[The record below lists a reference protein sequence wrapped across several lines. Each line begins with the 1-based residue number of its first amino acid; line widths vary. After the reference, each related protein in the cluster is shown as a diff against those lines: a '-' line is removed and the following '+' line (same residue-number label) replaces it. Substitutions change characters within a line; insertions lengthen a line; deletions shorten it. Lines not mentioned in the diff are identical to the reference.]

1 MTTPFE
7 QHRNG
12 LTLSTDRAHLDV
24 DAIHD
29 FLAHSSYW
37 AQGRPRELVV
47 RTIENSLCFGI
58 YDGARQAGFA
68 RVVSDFGTF
77 AWVCDVFVI
86 EDYRGRGLGKWLMEC
101 IVAHPDLQG
110 LRRMLLATRDAQGLY
125 RQYGFSPLDAPERFM
140 HRFNPNPYA

>member
-1 MTTPFE
+1 MVTPFE
-7 QHRNG
+7 QHRDG
-12 LTLSTDRAHLDV
+12 FTLSTDKTRLDV

-29 FLAHSSYW
+29 FLAQSSYW
-37 AQGRPRELVV
+37 AQGRPREVVV

-86 EDYRGRGLGKWLMEC
+86 DEYRGRGLGKWLMEC

-110 LRRMLLATRDAQGLY
+110 LRRILLATRDAHGLY
-125 RQYGFSPLDAPERFM
+125 SQYGFTPLDAPERFM
-140 HRFNPNPYA
+140 HRLNRNA